1 MGYPVKMEELIEI
14 NPKIMV
20 GKPII
25 KGTRIKVE
33 MILEKLAAGQSIE
46 DILTQHPRLNREQ
59 ILACIEYAARSMDA
73 SFVFPIVKEAA

>member
-1 MGYPVKMEELIEI
+1 MEALIEI

-20 GKPII
+20 GKPVI

-33 MILEKLAAGQSIE
+33 MILEKLAAGESTE
-46 DILTQHPRLNREQ
+46 EILEQHPRLSRAQ
-59 ILACIEYAARSMDA
+59 ILACIEYAARSLDA